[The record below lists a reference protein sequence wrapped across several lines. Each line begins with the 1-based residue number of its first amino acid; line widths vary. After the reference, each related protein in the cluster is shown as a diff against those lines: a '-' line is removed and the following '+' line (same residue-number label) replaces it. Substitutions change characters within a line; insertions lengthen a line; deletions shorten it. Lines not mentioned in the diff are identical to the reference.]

1 MTGFSFEFR
10 IGLHVDDLAV
20 LQFIK
25 DKLGI
30 GNITIKSTGDICTFS
45 VSNEE
50 GIYALISIFDKY
62 NLNTTKYLDYL
73 DFRKAFILYKER
85 DKNLY
90 KLDKLKII
98 DQIMELKNRM
108 NRQRTCLNN
117 NIFSLHTNK
126 TGINK
131 N

>member
-85 DKNLY
+85 DKSSYFQYSLETGRRDW
-90 KLDKLKII
+90 KHSEPHSGEQRQ
-98 DQIMELKNRM
+98 DQVVGTIVVVRN
-108 NRQRTCLNN
+108 
-117 NIFSLHTNK
+117 
-126 TGINK
+126 
-131 N
+131 